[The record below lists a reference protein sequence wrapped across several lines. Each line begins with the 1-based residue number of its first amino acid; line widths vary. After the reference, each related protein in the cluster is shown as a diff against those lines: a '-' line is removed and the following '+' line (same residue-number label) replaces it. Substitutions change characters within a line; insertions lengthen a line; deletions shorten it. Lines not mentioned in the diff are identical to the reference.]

1 MQSYG
6 YHPTLLVDIPPLKH
20 PIPEQA
26 RPFPTFRRLPVAFP
40 VSFPL
45 RWEGSWNLILVKNLI
60 LVNPYCSYNL
70 CIFLFLRR
78 WIFWR

>member
-6 YHPTLLVDIPPLKH
+6 YLPTLLVDTPPLKH

-40 VSFPL
+40 L
-45 RWEGSWNLILVKNLI
+45 RWEGS
-60 LVNPYCSYNL
+60 
-70 CIFLFLRR
+70 F
-78 WIFWR
+78 

>member
-40 VSFPL
+40 L
-45 RWEGSWNLILVKNLI
+45 RREGSCWV
-60 LVNPYCSYNL
+60 
-70 CIFLFLRR
+70 FAFRG
-78 WIFWR
+78 